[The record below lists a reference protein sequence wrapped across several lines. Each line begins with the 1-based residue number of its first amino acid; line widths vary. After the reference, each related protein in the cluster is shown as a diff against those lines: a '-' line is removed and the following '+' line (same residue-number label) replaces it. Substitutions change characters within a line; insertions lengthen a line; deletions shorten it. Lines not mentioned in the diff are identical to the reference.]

1 METKRFSR
9 FQLVVENVPGQEVG
23 DAGQEQHSDPPP
35 RPPGSAGS
43 YQLLGDVLT
52 RFSDTCTNTVTE
64 ASAAAAKEEVQVL
77 WTAPPAGSGC
87 VAFKA
92 SVVDQVRNRK
102 EKTAC
107 ICQIDWYEIH
117 PHPILISKP
126 LLGALHA
133 RVSSFLQLLV
143 YVIFDL
149 FLVFF
154 YLQKLSNPL
163 LHGITNRTPVRGRW
177 TLGASPT
184 ACASSA
190 LRSTP
195 SPTR

>member
-9 FQLVVENVPGQEVG
+9 FQLVVENVPGQEGG

-92 SVVDQVRNRK
+92 SVVDQVRN
-102 EKTAC
+102 
-107 ICQIDWYEIH
+107 
-117 PHPILISKP
+117 
-126 LLGALHA
+126 
-133 RVSSFLQLLV
+133 
-143 YVIFDL
+143 
-149 FLVFF
+149 
-154 YLQKLSNPL
+154 
-163 LHGITNRTPVRGRW
+163 
-177 TLGASPT
+177 
-184 ACASSA
+184 
-190 LRSTP
+190 
-195 SPTR
+195 